1 MITEEINCEINF
13 QHAEWLEAHR
23 LALEETIKVQEPH
36 IDSDDEGKV
45 RTSAYLTYSPFFI
58 LFFFFVYF
66 TIILYMQILS
76 LTEAREEE
84 DFEPYIPEER
94 EAEAAHNRKMAQ
106 CIQMMILQDLRQEL
120 GAVAT
125 LPENATKDLILQVI
139 IVITLNSS
147 PLLVI
152 DSPPYIIYT
161 LKLP

>member
-1 MITEEINCEINF
+1 
-13 QHAEWLEAHR
+13 
-23 LALEETIKVQEPH
+23 
-36 IDSDDEGKV
+36 
-45 RTSAYLTYSPFFI
+45 
-58 LFFFFVYF
+58 
-66 TIILYMQILS
+66 MQILS
-76 LTEAREEE
+76 LTEARVEE